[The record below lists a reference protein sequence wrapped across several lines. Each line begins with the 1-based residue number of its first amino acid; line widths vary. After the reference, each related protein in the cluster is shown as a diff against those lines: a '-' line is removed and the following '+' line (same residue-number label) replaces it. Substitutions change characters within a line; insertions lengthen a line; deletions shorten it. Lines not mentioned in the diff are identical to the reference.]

1 MAPEGADDMSDA
13 SMRSPDGKVPAA
25 GQTDRVAVPSRHL
38 PLFVTA
44 GILLV
49 LFASASWAYE
59 GFFSPRVIVNL
70 FADNAFLG
78 IAAIGMTLV
87 IFSGGIDLSV
97 GAVIG
102 FTSIVT
108 ATLVTGRGLHPAVAW
123 PLAIAM
129 GGALGAA
136 MGTLIQVFRLPAFL
150 ITLAGMFLA
159 RGAGF
164 WINTESV
171 GITHPWYDALANF
184 TLPVGERIQIPAA
197 ALLLVAVVLLG
208 YVLGHHMRFGRTL
221 LAIGGNEQSA
231 TLMGLPVAASRIAVY
246 TLNGAC
252 AALAGIVATVYTGS
266 GNPSM
271 GIGLELDAIAVV
283 VIGGTLLS
291 GGRGHV
297 AGSLLGLL
305 IFATIQSAILFDGRL
320 SSWWMRIVVG
330 ALLLVFILLQ
340 RMLIRGA
347 GR

>member
-1 MAPEGADDMSDA
+1 MAA
-13 SMRSPDGKVPAA
+13 SRRSNSATA
-25 GQTDRVAVPSRHL
+25 M
-38 PLFVTA
+38 TA
-44 GILLV
+44 GMRRNFPLIATAVIFIV
-49 LFASASWAYE
+49 LFTAAAIAYE
-59 GFFSPRVIVNL
+59 GFFSARVIVNI

-78 IAAIGMTLV
+78 VAAVGMTLV

-102 FTSIVT
+102 FTSIAT
-108 ATLVTGRGLHPAVAW
+108 ATLVTGRDVHPALAWSVAVT
-123 PLAIAM
+123 
-129 GGALGAA
+129 LGAMLGA
-136 MGTLIQVFRLPAFL
+136 TMGTLIHVFRLPAFL

-159 RGAGF
+159 RGVGF
-164 WINTESV
+164 WLNTESV

-184 TLPVGERIQIPAA
+184 SLSFGESIHLPAV
-197 ALLLVAVVLLG
+197 ALVFLVVVIIG
-208 YVLGHHMRFGRTL
+208 YVLGHHTRFGRTL
-221 LAIGGNEQSA
+221 LAIGGSEQSA
-231 TLMGLPVAASRIAVY
+231 LLMGLPVGPARIAVY
-246 TLNGAC
+246 TLNGAT
-252 AALAGIVATVYTGS
+252 AALAGIVATIYTGS

-283 VIGGTLLS
+283 VIGGTLLA

-340 RMLIRGA
+340 RLLVRGA
-347 GR
+347 RR